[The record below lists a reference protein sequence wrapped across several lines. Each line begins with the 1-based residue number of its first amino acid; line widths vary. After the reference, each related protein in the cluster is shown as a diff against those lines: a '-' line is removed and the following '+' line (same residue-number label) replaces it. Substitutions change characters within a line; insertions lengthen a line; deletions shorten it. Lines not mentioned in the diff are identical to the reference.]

1 MGTAVSPDQQHH
13 TAAAAPRTAVQLA
26 AANSLFPRQLAEF
39 WRTKGVR
46 AGLVTRD
53 LPDPESEQAFDLVL
67 TRNDVMPRGARG
79 WLRARLIHSAHLLE
93 RALVAPFRSSY
104 HRRTGRPRSEGWYPW
119 FVGPLFDSGPLA
131 RAALSLEPMFTFG
144 HEVTSYG
151 PAVARCR
158 GVPRILFPWGGDVF
172 LHSRT
177 SPFLWLLA
185 RSALRSVDLVLPS
198 SSTAARWIQESFRM
212 PAGTVRPLSWG
223 VDRQMF
229 HRATPAQRERILAQW
244 SIQFGAAVV
253 LNVRQ
258 FHPLWGC
265 HVALEAFL
273 ALAPR
278 HPKVHFMMLGGVR
291 TEALV
296 AQARRTVSAA
306 GLDGRIT
313 VVDDRVPLTTVAEL
327 MSVADVFTS
336 LKAAGDMRSAS
347 VLQATAAGA
356 VPVLS
361 DAEEYREME
370 RLGFR
375 AHFVD
380 PQQPAAV
387 AHAVAEALS
396 APEAA
401 AAIRHANE
409 RYIAQHE
416 DQSLQLERMWQLIR
430 ELCNRRASPSRRR

>member
-1 MGTAVSPDQQHH
+1 LGPDRPQSTAP
-13 TAAAAPRTAVQLA
+13 AGPLTAVQLA

-39 WRTKGVR
+39 WRAKGVR
-46 AGLVTRD
+46 TALVTRD
-53 LPDPESEQAFDLVL
+53 LPDPESERAFDVVL
-67 TRNDVMPRGARG
+67 TRNDVMPRGAHG
-79 WLRARLIHSAHLLE
+79 WLRARLIQLSHLLE

-119 FVGPLFDSGPLA
+119 FVGPLIDSGPLA
-131 RAALSLEPMFTFG
+131 RAALSLDPLFAFG

-158 GVPRILFPWGGDVF
+158 GVPKILFPWGGDVF

-185 RSALRSVDLVLPS
+185 RSVLRSVDVVLPS
-198 SSTAARWIQESFRM
+198 SSTAARSIQERFKI
-212 PAGTVRPLSWG
+212 PARRVRPLSWG
-223 VDRQMF
+223 VDRGMF
-229 HRATPAQRERILAQW
+229 RQATPPERERILARW
-244 SIQFGAAVV
+244 GIPPAASVV

-258 FHPLWGC
+258 FHPLWGSL
-265 HVALEAFL
+265 VALEAFL
-273 ALAPR
+273 ALAPD
-278 HPKVHFMMLGGVR
+278 HPKVHFIMLGGIR

-296 AQARRTVSAA
+296 SEARRKVAAA

-313 VVDDRVPLTTVAEL
+313 LLEGRVPLETVAEL
-327 MSVADVFTS
+327 MSVADAFTS
-336 LKAAGDMRSAS
+336 LMAAADMRSAS

-370 RLGFR
+370 RQGFR

-380 PQQPAAV
+380 PAQPA
-387 AHAVAEALS
+387 
-396 APEAA
+396 EAA
-401 AAIRHANE
+401 RALECVLSSPDSATAIRLANAD
-409 RYIAQHE
+409 YIARHE
-416 DQSLQLERMWQLIR
+416 DRSVQLERMWKLIL
-430 ELCNRRASPSRRR
+430 EACEQRRPSGRLR

>member
-1 MGTAVSPDQQHH
+1 MGPDRQHGTAP
-13 TAAAAPRTAVQLA
+13 AGGRTAVQLA

-39 WRTKGVR
+39 WRAKGVR
-46 AGLVTRD
+46 TALVTRD
-53 LPDPESEQAFDLVL
+53 LPDPESERAFDVVL
-67 TRNDVMPRGARG
+67 TRNDVMPRRAHG
-79 WLRARLIHSAHLLE
+79 WLRARLIHVSHLLE

-131 RAALSLEPMFTFG
+131 RAARSLDPLFAFG

-172 LHSRT
+172 LYSRT

-185 RSALRSVDLVLPS
+185 RSTLRSVDLVLPS
-198 SSTAARWIQESFRM
+198 STTAARSIQERFRI
-212 PAGTVRPLSWG
+212 PAERVRPLSWG
-223 VDRQMF
+223 VDRGMF
-229 HRATPAQRERILAQW
+229 RQATPPERERILARW
-244 SIQFGAAVV
+244 GIPPAASVV

-265 HVALEAFL
+265 SVALEAFL
-273 ALAPR
+273 ALAPD
-278 HPKVHFMMLGGVR
+278 HPTVHFIMLGGIR
-291 TEALV
+291 TETLV
-296 AQARRTVSAA
+296 AEARRKVAAA

-313 VVDDRVPLTTVAEL
+313 LLDDRVPLETVAEL

-336 LKAAGDMRSAS
+336 LMAAADMRSAS
-347 VLQATAAGA
+347 VLQAAAAGA

-370 RLGFR
+370 RQGFQARFVSPTDPAEVVRAIADLLGAR
-375 AHFVD
+375 ETA
-380 PQQPAAV
+380 
-387 AHAVAEALS
+387 S
-396 APEAA
+396 
-401 AAIRHANE
+401 AIRHANDH
-409 RYIAQHE
+409 YIARHE
-416 DQSLQLERMWQLIR
+416 DRSVQLERMWQLIL
-430 ELCNRRASPSRRR
+430 EVCAQRRPSGRLR